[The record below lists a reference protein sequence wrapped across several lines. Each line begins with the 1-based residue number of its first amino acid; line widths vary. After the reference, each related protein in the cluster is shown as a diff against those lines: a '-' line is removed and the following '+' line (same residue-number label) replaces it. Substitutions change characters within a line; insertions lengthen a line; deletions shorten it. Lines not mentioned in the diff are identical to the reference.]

1 MRKALLTFA
10 FLLASLVSMAQDP
23 WRLEAN
29 IGTDKYYG
37 ETVANGMLGLVSSDE
52 PLKTTSTVLAGCYDK
67 FGRGEV
73 SNFLAGFNFLNTVL
87 TVDGVTVGK
96 DNVSEYSQALD
107 MRNSVFEGD
116 FKYKDKAR
124 VKYQIVSLRQL
135 PYCAVLVVDV
145 TPLSDFTLGVT
156 NTQELPEGFKTP
168 LFRYEVTAKNS
179 RTQKASR
186 LLSTDCASPT
196 GKVRM
201 ACCSEFLFPHDAEKP
216 EITSNKG
223 ESSVS
228 QQFACQ
234 MKKGKAFRFVVA
246 GTTMSS
252 AHHPDPINEVKRL
265 TIACQYEGADRLLS
279 RHKALWGDLW
289 KSDIIIEGDPQSQQ
303 DVHGMMYHL
312 YAFLREGS
320 SQSISPMGL
329 SGLGYNGH
337 IFWDADT
344 WMFPAL
350 LLLHPELARQMID
363 YRYDRLAVARH
374 YAFEHGYKGAM
385 FPWESADTGFED
397 TPVFALTGPF
407 EHSITGC
414 VGFAA
419 WQYYCVTGDKEWL
432 REKGWPLLKETADFW
447 LSRVTLGE
455 DGRHHVNN
463 VVAADEWAENID
475 DDAFTNGV
483 AKVNLLSATKAAK
496 VLGQTP
502 DPKWDEVAAKLNF
515 ISRNGVTMEH
525 ASYDGE
531 NIKQADVNLLA
542 FPLKLITDS
551 KQIIADLNYYQT
563 RVPLKNTPAM
573 TQAMFTL
580 LYSRLG
586 NAEKAWHY
594 FQDSF
599 KPNCL
604 PPFGVIA
611 ECKGGTNPYFVTG
624 AGGILQSL
632 LMGFGG
638 IDISYDGCGLTQVQ
652 SVLPKKWKKLT
663 ITSVGIDKK
672 TFVVKQR

>member
-1 MRKALLTFA
+1 MRKPLLALA
-10 FLLASLVSMAQDP
+10 FLFAAVVSVAQDP

-37 ETVANGMLGLVSSDE
+37 ETVANGMLGLVSSEE
-52 PLKTTSTVLAGCYDK
+52 PLKTASTVLAGCYDK

-87 TVDGVTVGK
+87 AVDGTTVTK
-96 DNVSEYSQALD
+96 DNVSGYRQVLD
-107 MRNSVFEGD
+107 MRNSIFEGN
-116 FKYKDKAR
+116 FKYGDKMR
-124 VKYQIVSLRQL
+124 VKYQMVSLRQL

-145 TPLSDFTLGVT
+145 MPLADFTLSVN
-156 NTQELPEGFKTP
+156 NTQELPTGFKTP
-168 LFRYEVTAKNS
+168 LFRYELTATDS
-179 RTQKASR
+179 RTNKASR

-201 ACCSEFLFPHDAEKP
+201 ACCSEFVFPTIAQLP
-216 EITSNKG
+216 EITSDKD
-223 ESSVS
+223 SDSVS
-228 QQFACQ
+228 QHFTCR
-234 MKKGKAFRFVVA
+234 MKKGRDFRFLVVGA
-246 GTTMSS
+246 TMSS

-279 RHKALWGDLW
+279 RHKALWDDLW
-289 KSDIIIEGDPQSQQ
+289 KSDIIVEGDPQSQQ
-303 DVHGMMYHL
+303 DIHGMMYHL

-320 SQSISPMGL
+320 GMSISPMGL

-363 YRYDRLAVARH
+363 YRYDRIAVARR

-407 EHSITGC
+407 EHSVTGC

-419 WQYYCVTGDKEWL
+419 WQYYCVTGDREWL

-455 DGRHHVNN
+455 DGKYHVYN
-463 VVAADEWAENID
+463 VVGADEWAENID

-515 ISRNGVTMEH
+515 ISKNGVTMEH
-525 ASYDGE
+525 ATYNGE
-531 NIKQADVNLLA
+531 NIKQADANLLA

-551 KQIIADLNYYQT
+551 KQIISDLNYYQT
-563 RVPLKNTPAM
+563 RVPLRDTPAM

-586 NAEKAWHY
+586 DADKAWHY

-624 AGGILQSL
+624 AGGVLQSV

-638 IDISYDGCGLTQVQ
+638 IDISYDGGDLSQVA

-663 ITSVGIDKK
+663 ITSVGVDKK
-672 TFVVKQR
+672 SFVVKQK

>member
-1 MRKALLTFA
+1 MRKPLLALALLFA
-10 FLLASLVSMAQDP
+10 AVVSVAQDP

-29 IGTDKYYG
+29 IGMDKYYG
-37 ETVANGMLGLVSSDE
+37 ETVANGMLGLVSSEE
-52 PLKTTSTVLAGCYDK
+52 PLKTASTVLAGCYDK

-87 TVDGVTVGK
+87 AVDGTTVTK
-96 DNVSEYSQALD
+96 DNVSGYRQVLD
-107 MRNSVFEGD
+107 MRNSVFEGN
-116 FKYKDKAR
+116 FKYGDKMR
-124 VKYQIVSLRQL
+124 VKYQMVSLRQL

-145 TPLSDFTLGVT
+145 TPLADFTLSVN
-156 NTQELPEGFKTP
+156 NTQELPTGFKTP
-168 LFRYEVTAKNS
+168 LFRYELTATDS
-179 RTQKASR
+179 RTNKASR

-201 ACCSEFLFPHDAEKP
+201 ACCSEFVFPTIAQLP
-216 EITSNKG
+216 EITSDKD
-223 ESSVS
+223 SDSVS
-228 QQFACQ
+228 QHFTCR
-234 MKKGKAFRFVVA
+234 MKKGRDFRFLVVGA
-246 GTTMSS
+246 TMSS

-279 RHKALWGDLW
+279 RHKALWDDLW
-289 KSDIIIEGDPQSQQ
+289 KSDIVVEGDPQSQQ
-303 DVHGMMYHL
+303 DIHGMMYHL

-320 SQSISPMGL
+320 NMSISPMGL

-337 IFWDADT
+337 VFWDADT

-363 YRYDRLAVARH
+363 YRYDRIAVARR

-407 EHSITGC
+407 EHSVTGC

-432 REKGWPLLKETADFW
+432 REKGWTLLKETADFW
-447 LSRVTLGE
+447 ISRVTLGE
-455 DGRHHVNN
+455 DGKYHVYN
-463 VVAADEWAENID
+463 VVGADEWAENID

-496 VLGQTP
+496 VLGLTP

-515 ISRNGVTMEH
+515 ISKNGVTMEH
-525 ASYDGE
+525 AAYNGE
-531 NIKQADVNLLA
+531 NIKQADANLLA

-551 KQIIADLNYYQT
+551 RRIISDLSYYQT
-563 RVPLKNTPAM
+563 RVPLRNTPAM

-580 LYSRLG
+580 MYSRLG
-586 NAEKAWHY
+586 DADKAWHY
-594 FQDSF
+594 FHDSF
-599 KPNCL
+599 KPNRL

-624 AGGILQSL
+624 AGGVLQSV

-638 IDISYDGCGLTQVQ
+638 IDISYDGGGLSQVA

-663 ITSVGIDKK
+663 ITSVGIDRK
-672 TFVVKQR
+672 TFVVKQK

>member
-1 MRKALLTFA
+1 MRKPLLALA
-10 FLLASLVSMAQDP
+10 FLFAAVVSVAQDP

-37 ETVANGMLGLVSSDE
+37 ETVANGMLGLVSSEE
-52 PLKTTSTVLAGCYDK
+52 PLKTASTVLAGCYDK

-87 TVDGVTVGK
+87 AVDGTTVTK
-96 DNVSEYSQALD
+96 DNVSGYRQVLD
-107 MRNSVFEGD
+107 MRNSVFEGN
-116 FKYKDKAR
+116 FKYGDKMR
-124 VKYQIVSLRQL
+124 VKYQMVSLRQL

-145 TPLSDFTLGVT
+145 TPLADFTLSVN
-156 NTQELPEGFKTP
+156 NTQELPTGFKTP
-168 LFRYEVTAKNS
+168 LFRYELTATDS
-179 RTQKASR
+179 RTNKASR

-201 ACCSEFLFPHDAEKP
+201 ACCSEFVFPTIAQLP
-216 EITSNKG
+216 EITSDKD
-223 ESSVS
+223 SDSVS
-228 QQFACQ
+228 QHFTCR
-234 MKKGKAFRFVVA
+234 MKKGRDFRFLVVGA
-246 GTTMSS
+246 TMSS

-279 RHKALWGDLW
+279 RHKALWDDLW
-289 KSDIIIEGDPQSQQ
+289 KSDIVVEGDPQSQQ
-303 DVHGMMYHL
+303 DIHGMMYHL

-320 SQSISPMGL
+320 NMSISPMGL

-337 IFWDADT
+337 VFWDADT

-363 YRYDRLAVARH
+363 YRYDRIAVARR

-407 EHSITGC
+407 EHSVTGC

-432 REKGWPLLKETADFW
+432 REKGWTLLKETADFW
-447 LSRVTLGE
+447 ISRVTLGE
-455 DGRHHVNN
+455 DGKCHVYN
-463 VVAADEWAENID
+463 VVGADEWAENID

-483 AKVNLLSATKAAK
+483 AKVNLLSAMKAAK
-496 VLGQTP
+496 VLGLTP

-515 ISRNGVTMEH
+515 ISKNGVTMEH
-525 ASYDGE
+525 AAYNGE
-531 NIKQADVNLLA
+531 NIKQADANLLA

-551 KQIIADLNYYQT
+551 RQIISDLSYYQT
-563 RVPLKNTPAM
+563 RVPLRDTPAM

-586 NAEKAWHY
+586 DADKAWHY
-594 FQDSF
+594 FHDSF
-599 KPNCL
+599 KPNRL

-624 AGGILQSL
+624 AGGVLQSV

-638 IDISYDGCGLTQVQ
+638 IDISYDGGGLSQVA

-663 ITSVGIDKK
+663 ITSVGIDRK
-672 TFVVKQR
+672 TFVVKQK